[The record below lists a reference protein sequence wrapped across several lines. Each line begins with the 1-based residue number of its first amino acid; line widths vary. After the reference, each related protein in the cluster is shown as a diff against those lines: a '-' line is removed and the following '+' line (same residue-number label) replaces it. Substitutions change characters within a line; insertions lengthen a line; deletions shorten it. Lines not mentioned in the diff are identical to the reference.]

1 MSEYKTIKRHFYI
14 SDFEEEQD
22 FLTSFHSDGWRLISV
37 KGNKYTFEKSEQ
49 EAVSYQI
56 DFNPN
61 ERQKNEYI
69 QLFVDFG
76 WKFITEKNG
85 RFYFSKP
92 TSLCNENES
101 KLFSDRATKAMMCWK
116 IVKHKLLQLIPLS
129 AVMVLVSFLVGLTLF
144 TFQIAPLFLTMF
156 ISGLL
161 LSGLVLALYA
171 SYLTSFTK
179 LKKIVKGDYQVEN
192 HHSKKQKTAMLVIV
206 SLIAIIGGLCLN
218 FESFVW
224 GRYTLENA
232 IVTICVILLWCL
244 LFAFGRRNFS
254 FMLYT
259 AIYWI
264 LTFISAIISWI
275 GVYTDAPLAFN
286 LLLFVPTSGA
296 LSGFSFLFN
305 SNLLAIGAIILT
317 AVIAISLSSIFL
329 NKIQNSNDE

>member
-1 MSEYKTIKRHFYI
+1 MREYKTIKRHFNI

-22 FLTSFHSDGWRLISV
+22 FLTSSQSDGWRLISV

-61 ERQKNEYI
+61 EQQRDEYI

-76 WKFITEKNG
+76 WQFITEKNG
-85 RFYFSKP
+85 RFYFSKQ

-101 KLFSDRATKAMMCWK
+101 KLFSDRETKAVMCWK
-116 IVKHKLLQLIPLS
+116 IVKRKLLQLIPLS
-129 AVMVLVSFLVGLTLF
+129 ALMVLVSFFIGITLF
-144 TFQIAPLFLTMF
+144 TFRIAPLFLSTF

-161 LSGLVLALYA
+161 LSGLILALYA
-171 SYLTSFTK
+171 SYLTSFIK
-179 LKKIVKGDYQVEN
+179 LKKIMRGDYQAEN
-192 HHSKKQKTAMLVIV
+192 HHSKKSKTVILVIV

-218 FESFVW
+218 FESFVF
-224 GRYTLENA
+224 GGYTLENA
-232 IVTICVILLWCL
+232 IVTICAILIWCL
-244 LFAFGRRNFS
+244 LFALGRKNYR

-275 GVYTDAPLAFN
+275 GVYTDDPLAFN
-286 LLLFVPTSGA
+286 LFLFVPTSGA
-296 LSGFSFLFN
+296 LSGFGFLFSN
-305 SNLLAIGAIILT
+305 NLLAIGAIILT
-317 AVIAISLSSIFL
+317 AVIAISLSSMFL
-329 NKIQNSNDE
+329 IKIQKQQR